1 MLVRVVGVHAI
12 RMVIVSVGS
21 FPFACFPPYR
31 QFTNFAPYH
40 MRKKLQCTPHFPV
53 SGLRRFSVKTGRM
66 HVGCML
72 VMDLSGLGRRHI
84 WGVKAFNAMMKACEP
99 NFPERLSKICLIRA
113 PWIFPVIYK
122 MVKPALA
129 KG

>member
-1 MLVRVVGVHAI
+1 M
-12 RMVIVSVGS
+12 
-21 FPFACFPPYR
+21 Y
-31 QFTNFAPYH
+31 T
-40 MRKKLQCTPHFPV
+40 HFPD